1 MWPPLQETQTMMRER
16 TLLERL
22 ADPRPDHPLTIAEN
36 TQQLADS
43 ILRHLRK
50 MLNTRQGH
58 VLTQPEYGM
67 PDVTEF
73 IQSLPDMVDAVQRGI
88 RNSIEKFEP
97 RLRNVTVTYAPSDD
111 RMNVR
116 FEITGELV
124 TEKEEASVW
133 FETAV
138 SPSGHIE
145 VKG

>member
-1 MWPPLQETQTMMRER
+1 M
-16 TLLERL
+16 LERL
-22 ADPRPDHPLTIAEN
+22 ADPRADNPLTITEN

-43 ILRHLRK
+43 VLRHLQK

-58 VLTQPEYGM
+58 ALTQPEYGI

-73 IQSLPDMVDAVQRGI
+73 IQTLPDMVNEVRRAI

-97 RLRNVTVTYAPSDD
+97 RLRNVDVTFVPSEEEWLSLH
-111 RMNVR
+111 
-116 FEITGELV
+116 FEITAELV

-133 FETAV
+133 FETSV

-145 VKG
+145 VRG

>member
-1 MWPPLQETQTMMRER
+1 MGREK

-22 ADPRPDHPLTIAEN
+22 ADPAGHRSLTVTEN
-36 TQQLADS
+36 TEQLAES
-43 ILRHLRK
+43 ILRHLRR

-58 VLTQPEYGM
+58 VLIQPEYGM

-73 IQSLPDMVDAVQRGI
+73 LQNLPGMVEVVQQGI
-88 RNSIEKFEP
+88 RNSVEKFEP
-97 RLRNVTVTYAPSDD
+97 RLRNVTVTYVPSEDLLT
-111 RMNVR
+111 NLR

-124 TEKEEASVW
+124 TEREEASVW

-138 SPSGHIE
+138 NPAGHID

>member
-1 MWPPLQETQTMMRER
+1 MGRER

-22 ADPRPDHPLTIAEN
+22 AEPTGYRPLTVTEN
-36 TQQLADS
+36 TEQLADS
-43 ILRHLRK
+43 ILRHLRR

-58 VLTQPEYGM
+58 TLIQPEYGM

-73 IQSLPDMVDAVQRGI
+73 LQNLPNMVEVVQKGI

-97 RLRNVTVTYAPSDD
+97 RLRNVTVKYVPSQDD
-111 RMNVR
+111 RTNLR

-138 SPSGHIE
+138 NPAGHIE
-145 VKG
+145 VRG

>member
-1 MWPPLQETQTMMRER
+1 MGLER
-16 TLLERL
+16 SLLERL
-22 ADPRPDHPLTIAEN
+22 ADPRADSPLTIAEN

-50 MLNTRQGH
+50 MLNIRQGH
-58 VLTQPEYGM
+58 TLIQPEYGM
-67 PDVTEF
+67 PDITEF
-73 IQSLPDMVDAVQRGI
+73 IQSLPQTVEAVQQAI

-97 RLRNVTVTYAPSDD
+97 RLRNVTVTYVPSEGWPSI
-111 RMNVR
+111 R

-138 SPSGHIE
+138 SPSGHVEIR
-145 VKG
+145 G

>member
-1 MWPPLQETQTMMRER
+1 MAREK

-22 ADPRPDHPLTIAEN
+22 ADPAGYRSLTVMDN
-36 TQQLADS
+36 TQELADS

-58 VLTQPEYGM
+58 ALIQPEYGM

-73 IQSLPDMVDAVQRGI
+73 IQSLPEMVEVVQRGI

-97 RLRNVTVTYAPSDD
+97 RLRNVTVSYLPSSDVAT
-111 RMNVR
+111 NLR
-116 FEITGELV
+116 FEITAELV
-124 TEKEEASVW
+124 TDQEEASVW

-138 SPSGHIE
+138 TPTGQIE
-145 VKG
+145 IKG

>member
-1 MWPPLQETQTMMRER
+1 MTTV
-16 TLLERL
+16 
-22 ADPRPDHPLTIAEN
+22 EN

-43 ILRHLRK
+43 ILRHLQR

-58 VLTQPEYGM
+58 ALIQSEYGM
-67 PDVTEF
+67 PDVVELRHT
-73 IQSLPDMVDAVQRGI
+73 LPEMINEARRAI

-97 RLRNVTVTYAPSDD
+97 RLRNVDVTYVPSED
-111 RMNVR
+111 NVLNLK
-116 FEITGELV
+116 FEITAELV

-145 VKG
+145 IKG

>member
-1 MWPPLQETQTMMRER
+1 MGREK

-22 ADPRPDHPLTIAEN
+22 ADPEGNRNLTVSEN
-36 TQQLADS
+36 TEQLADS

-58 VLTQPEYGM
+58 ALIQPEYGM

-73 IQSLPDMVDAVQRGI
+73 RENLPEMVEIVQQGI
-88 RNSIEKFEP
+88 RNSVEKFEP
-97 RLRNVTVTYAPSDD
+97 RLRNVTVSFVPSQDD
-111 RMNVR
+111 WTNLR

-124 TEKEEASVW
+124 TEREEASVW
-133 FETAV
+133 FETSV
-138 SPSGHIE
+138 SPEGHIE

>member
-1 MWPPLQETQTMMRER
+1 MVRER

-22 ADPRPDHPLTIAEN
+22 ADPRPESPLTIAEN

-58 VLTQPEYGM
+58 VLAQPEYGM

-145 VKG
+145 VRG

>member
-1 MWPPLQETQTMMRER
+1 MSGRER

-22 ADPRPDHPLTIAEN
+22 ADPRPDEPLTVSEN

-43 ILRHLRK
+43 ILRHLQR

-58 VLTQPEYGM
+58 VLIQPEYGM
-67 PDVTEF
+67 PDVTDIIHTMPTSVTE
-73 IQSLPDMVDAVQRGI
+73 IRRAI

-97 RLRNVTVTYAPSDD
+97 RLRNVEVNFVPAEEGSLELKFEVTA
-111 RMNVR
+111 
-116 FEITGELV
+116 ELV

-133 FETAV
+133 FQTSIDSA
-138 SPSGHIE
+138 GHME

>member
-1 MWPPLQETQTMMRER
+1 MGREK

-22 ADPRPDHPLTIAEN
+22 TDPTGNQTLTVSEN
-36 TQQLADS
+36 TDQLAAS
-43 ILRHLRK
+43 ILRHLGR

-58 VLTQPEYGM
+58 ALIQPEYGM

-73 IQSLPDMVDAVQRGI
+73 LQNLPEMVEVVQQGI

-97 RLRNVTVTYAPSDD
+97 RLRNITVSYVPSKEDGT
-111 RMNVR
+111 NLR
-116 FEITGELV
+116 FEVTGELV
-124 TEKEEASVW
+124 TEREEASVW

-138 SPSGHIE
+138 NPAGHIE

>member
-1 MWPPLQETQTMMRER
+1 MSGRER
-16 TLLERL
+16 TLLERI
-22 ADPRPDHPLTIAEN
+22 ADPRPDAPLTVSEN

-43 ILRHLRK
+43 ILRHLQR

-73 IQSLPDMVDAVQRGI
+73 IHTLPSTVDDVRRAI

-97 RLRNVTVTYAPSDD
+97 RLRNVEINYAPSVEGSL
-111 RMNVR
+111 NLR
-116 FEITGELV
+116 FEITAEMV
-124 TEKEEASVW
+124 TEREEASVW

-138 SPSGHIE
+138 TDSGHID